1 MRNVFMNEL
10 LELAKKDKDIELIT
24 GDLGFGVL
32 KPFWEQVPD
41 QFINAGI
48 AEQNMTSVAAGMAKE
63 GKIVFTYS
71 IANFP
76 TLRCLEQ
83 IRNDCAYP
91 EMNVKVLCIGGGLTY
106 GSLGMS
112 HQSTEDVAILRA
124 LPNVTVVCP
133 GDPAEA
139 KILARE
145 VAYCPGTVFVRLGR
159 AGGPRVHK
167 TSLGFKIGEL
177 VPVGDIAES
186 GEIAILSTGEILD
199 EATKV
204 SESLRSNG
212 IAVSQYSVPTV
223 KPLDEKAL
231 RQIAHRFNR
240 IVTIEEHTI
249 TGGLG
254 GAVAES
260 LSALPTHA
268 PLLRIG
274 INDEYCSKV
283 GDRAFL
289 RKVYGLD
296 AASILEQIE
305 DKVL

>member
-10 LELAKKDKDIELIT
+10 LELAKQDKNIELIT

-48 AEQNMTSVAAGMAKE
+48 AEQNMTSVAAGMARE

-91 EMNVKVLCIGGGLTY
+91 QANVKVLCIGGGITY

-139 KILARE
+139 KVLARE
-145 VAYCPGTVFVRLGR
+145 VAYYPGTVFVRLGR
-159 AGGPRVHK
+159 AGGPRIHK
-167 TSLGFKIGEL
+167 GELDFKIGDL
-177 VPVGDIAES
+177 VPVGNAPATGDIV
-186 GEIAILSTGEILD
+186 IMSTGEILD
-199 EATKV
+199 EATRV
-204 SESLRSNG
+204 CEELRAKG
-212 IAVSQYSVPTV
+212 QAVAQYSVPTV
-223 KPLDEKAL
+223 KPLNEKAVRRL
-231 RQIAHRFNR
+231 AANFGSV
-240 IVTIEEHTI
+240 VTIEEHTVI
-249 TGGLG
+249 GGLG
-254 GAVAES
+254 GAVAEV
-260 LSALPTHA
+260 LSSMPTHA

-283 GDRAFL
+283 GDRTYL
-289 RKVYGLD
+289 REQYGLD
-296 AASILEQIE
+296 AAAIVERIL
-305 DKVL
+305 